1 MRKLRNIALLLVAFF
16 ATLIISLCL
25 LYNYCIGSVDS
36 KNNETILVEIKEGN
50 TSSNIADIL
59 KEKELIRNEIAF
71 RIYLKINNINDFK
84 AGYFE
89 LNKTMDVKQ
98 IVEKLGESTTINP
111 NAITVLF
118 KEGLNIRGIAKTIAE
133 NTNNIEDNVFEAL
146 EDEEYIDSL
155 IEKYWFLT
163 DEIKHPSVYYPL
175 EGYLFPNTYTFE
187 DKNVSVKEIFGKMLD
202 EMDMRLSKYK
212 DDINSSN
219 YSVHELMALASLAEL
234 EGVKLED
241 RKNIT
246 SVFYN
251 RLKKDMSLG
260 SDVTT
265 YYAFKVDMSE
275 RDLTN
280 KEINTYNAYNTRGP
294 NMNGKI
300 PVGPIANPSKESIE
314 AAIYPT
320 STDYL
325 YFVADKDRN
334 VYFTKTVSEHD
345 KKVSELKK
353 AGLWI
358 EW

>member
-16 ATLIISLCL
+16 ATLVITLCL

-36 KNNETILVEIKEGN
+36 KNDKIILIEVKEGN
-50 TSSNIADIL
+50 TSSDIAQIL
-59 KEKELIRNEIAF
+59 KEKDLIRNEIAF
-71 RIYLKINNINDFK
+71 KIYLKINNINDFK

-89 LNKTMDVKQ
+89 LNQTMDIKE

-111 NAITVLF
+111 NAVTVLF
-118 KEGLNIRGIAKTIAE
+118 KEGLNIRGIASTIAK
-133 NTNNIEDNVFEAL
+133 NTNNTEDSVYEVL
-146 EDEEYIDSL
+146 GDEGYIDSL
-155 IEKYWFLT
+155 INEYWFIT
-163 DEIKHPSVYYPL
+163 DEIKHPSIYYPL
-175 EGYLFPNTYTFE
+175 EGYLFPNTYTFD
-187 DKNVSVKEIFGKMLD
+187 DKNVSVKEIFKVMLD

-212 DDINSSN
+212 DDIESSN
-219 YSVHELMALASLAEL
+219 YTVHELLTLASMSEL

-241 RKNIT
+241 RKNIV
-246 SVFYN
+246 SVFLN
-251 RLKKDMSLG
+251 RLKKNMSLG

-300 PVGPIANPSKESIE
+300 PIGPIANPSKEAIE
-314 AAIYPT
+314 SAIYPS

-325 YFVADKDRN
+325 YFVADKNRN